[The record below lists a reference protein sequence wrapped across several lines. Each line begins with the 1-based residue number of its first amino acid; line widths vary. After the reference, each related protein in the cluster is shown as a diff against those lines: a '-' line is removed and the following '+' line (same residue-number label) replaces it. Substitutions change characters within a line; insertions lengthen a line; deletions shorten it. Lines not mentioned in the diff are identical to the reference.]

1 MEKPSKKFKYIFEK
15 DYNPSYTNGAYGG
28 ITPKGE
34 IIMNFFL
41 ERMPIPYDVVHE
53 FNKDGTLGNV
63 IKVFPEADDP
73 EQRMFV
79 RYISSGVIM
88 NLTVAKEIHSWLSEC
103 IKNVE
108 SSTGDEND
116 DGDCNEE

>member
-1 MEKPSKKFKYIFEK
+1 
-15 DYNPSYTNGAYGG
+15 
-28 ITPKGE
+28 
-34 IIMNFFL
+34 MNFFL

-116 DGDCNEE
+116 DGDGNEE